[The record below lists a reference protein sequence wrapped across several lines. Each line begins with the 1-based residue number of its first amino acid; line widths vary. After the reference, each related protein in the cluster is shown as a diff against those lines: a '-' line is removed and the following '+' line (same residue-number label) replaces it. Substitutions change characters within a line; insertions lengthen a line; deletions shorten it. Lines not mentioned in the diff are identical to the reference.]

1 MLHEELRK
9 EQQKSPQHFCQGLIV
24 FHPSIV
30 VRTKDIL
37 TAFRLF
43 VIVEDYATAFIIV
56 HEETRQIVTIGVV
69 FFVNI
74 SNLLEVFSDYLF
86 TFFLCHIVPSF
97 HIWSVQCLMILSM
110 SHWSVIGTEIFSMPS
125 GEDLYAVP

>member
-1 MLHEELRK
+1 MPHGELRK
-9 EQQKSPQHFCQGLIV
+9 EQQKSPQHFCRGLIV

-30 VRTKDIL
+30 VRAKDIL
-37 TAFRLF
+37 TAFRFF
-43 VIVEDYATAFIIV
+43 VIVEYYATAFIIV
-56 HEETRQIVTIGVV
+56 HEETRQIVTIWVV

-86 TFFLCHIVPSF
+86 TFIVPSF